1 MPATA
6 SCDCCHAP
14 SQGTLCDSCGWN
26 SQTSE
31 RLCVSCKGPL
41 VLESYLFTREFAG
54 TGGLL
59 IAGVMF
65 VLVWTLGV
73 WPGVAVSCL
82 LWAAAAFALRDK
94 RVARCSQCREQAAY
108 IPGAAPEAEKSA
120 GLRKMTLGFG
130 IAACAAGVLVLSAW
144 GVAKALKRRSKDDP
158 SHAAAGAS
166 ASSGSEDGEVRY
178 VEKLLAASD
187 LRTRLGAFPQAVQL
201 GDRARPLVPKI
212 VAASRDSDWNVRLAA
227 VRALGKF
234 RPSMGDDIVPALL
247 ERMDDAISLVK
258 EDAGAFLMIMPD
270 LTPRQLLAAA
280 RKSSQDTRRMHHFA
294 DAFLDSVRK
303 SGSDAKPLLQE
314 AAGLKLYYLSMEA
327 EDALKK
333 MK

>member
-1 MPATA
+1 
-6 SCDCCHAP
+6 
-14 SQGTLCDSCGWN
+14 
-26 SQTSE
+26 
-31 RLCVSCKGPL
+31 
-41 VLESYLFTREFAG
+41 
-54 TGGLL
+54 
-59 IAGVMF
+59 MF

-73 WPGVAVSCL
+73 WPGVAVSFL
-82 LWAAAAFALRDK
+82 LWAAAAFALRGK
-94 RVARCSQCREQAAY
+94 LVARCSLCREHAACV
-108 IPGAAPEAEKSA
+108 PGAEPEAEKSE

-130 IAACAAGVLVLSAW
+130 IAACATGLLVLSTW
-144 GVAKALKRRSKDDP
+144 GVAKALKRRSQDNP
-158 SHAAAGAS
+158 AQAAAGKDDSSDPMAS
-166 ASSGSEDGEVRY
+166 HVRY
-178 VEKLLAASD
+178 VEKLLASSD
-187 LRTRLGAFPQAVQL
+187 LETRLGAFPAAVRL

-212 VAASRDSDWNVRLAA
+212 VTASRDSDWNVRLAA

-247 ERMDDAISLVK
+247 DRMDDAVSLVK

-280 RKSSQDTRRMHHFA
+280 RKSSQDTRRMHHFS
-294 DAFLDSVRK
+294 DAFLDAVRK

-333 MK
+333 LK